1 MVEAGAALRKGHFF
15 RRRVQAVKWTN
26 MPAVECNADI
36 LFISLQDI
44 KEEWVDEISEVRF
57 QVPR

>member
-1 MVEAGAALRKGHFF
+1 
-15 RRRVQAVKWTN
+15 